1 MSLRFLSAAAACALG
16 VLTVVHGQ
24 TASTNR
30 PTESYSYAA
39 GPVAVGIRQ
48 GSEAVV
54 LQSDGRAYSMNLT
67 TGVFGTW
74 TYRIP
79 AGYQAVD
86 TAAGVVRGKVVTC
99 FSLNSRGSKQSGSY
113 ILQVLDDKSEIWSWM
128 RVPGVYVGL
137 ALEPARGM
145 VYVANSST
153 NEIFGV
159 AIGDR
164 NARPV
169 RIASIAGAGRIGA
182 LAIAPST
189 RRLYVSDM
197 SAPRLYT
204 IELNGGAVKV
214 VDAAVEEA
222 RAIAWD
228 GINKRLFIADTG
240 NEAILVI
247 DPNARAPRLERVLSD
262 KRLRDPAGLAV
273 APDGTLWVADES
285 ARSIFQ
291 IAVDSRS
298 ISRALRWSPPKS

>member
-1 MSLRFLSAAAACALG
+1 MNLWRAAAASFIAFTA
-16 VLTVVHGQ
+16 VVVVHGQ
-24 TASTNR
+24 AASTTR
-30 PTESYSYAA
+30 PVQTYGA
-39 GPVAVGIRQ
+39 GPVAVAIRQ

-54 LQSDGRAYSMNLT
+54 LQADGRAYTMNLAS
-67 TGVFGTW
+67 GAVGSW
-74 TYRIP
+74 SYRIP
-79 AGYQAVD
+79 SGYQAVD
-86 TAAGVVRGKVVTC
+86 TTAGIVRGNPVTC

-113 ILQVLDDKSEIWSWM
+113 ILQVTDDKREIWTYL

-153 NEIFGV
+153 NQIFGA
-159 AIGDR
+159 AIGDQH
-164 NARPV
+164 ARPV
-169 RIASIAGAGRIGA
+169 RIASIPGAGRIGA

-189 RRLYVSDM
+189 RRLYASDM

-204 IELNGGAVKV
+204 IELNTGEVKV

-228 GINKRLFIADTG
+228 GVSKRLFIADSG
-240 NEAILVI
+240 NEAIMVI
-247 DPNARAPRLERVLSD
+247 DPNARVPRLERVINE
-262 KRLRDPAGLAV
+262 KGLRDPSGLTV

-291 IAVDSRS
+291 IAVDSRT
-298 ISRALRWSPPKS
+298 IKRTVRWNPPKS